1 MCIPITRKRFFIHNL
16 ISHMHFSHV
25 LVSMGDI
32 PHTQTYIYIYIY
44 YILSYYIFLYYVILY
59 YIISYYVILCHII
72 LYFNILYYIK
82 WYYIAYTLH
91 NIYMYNIYLLY
102 NWGYPST
109 PPIVP
114 PPSIAPLHPAD
125 APQPPRDSPKTPSAA
140 RCRGGA
146 SRGAR
151 RSLGPTRQGWDVLG
165 LGHVKHVQNPNIH
178 GLVEKSWQ

>member
-1 MCIPITRKRFFIHNL
+1 MGRIIPYIMGKTCLKPPTRHDWISWYIPTSPRVMAKKWSLWRHSSHLQHQKDHLPPWMCIPITRKRFFIHNL

-91 NIYMYNIYLLY
+91 NIYICIIFICYTTGGIHL
-102 NWGYPST
+102 
-109 PPIVP
+109 PP
-114 PPSIAPLHPAD
+114 
-125 APQPPRDSPKTPSAA
+125 Q
-140 RCRGGA
+140 
-146 SRGAR
+146 
-151 RSLGPTRQGWDVLG
+151 
-165 LGHVKHVQNPNIH
+165 
-178 GLVEKSWQ
+178 